1 MTRFDRRA
9 FLAGLLALGT
19 TPAWAADAAPGLS
32 VTIDDFDLS
41 PDPLMSGEAR
51 DQRLRE
57 AVERRGVKAA
67 GFVAG
72 RNAVDEVGARVLTA
86 WSDGGHL
93 IGNHTF
99 SHGYYNGSD
108 PQAYWQDIAKA
119 EAVLKPFAG
128 FRKLFRFPFLAEG
141 KTVEG
146 RDALRKLLS
155 DNGYRNGHVTIDTSD
170 WFYSSRLL
178 ARLKAD
184 PKADLAPYR
193 QAYLDHMWEKATFY
207 DGVAKTIFGR
217 SIDHTLLMHHNV
229 INGLFLGDLL
239 AMFKARGWRLVDAA
253 SAFDQPELIRTYDAM
268 PSGQSVVLQAAIA
281 AGHPE
286 LARYPGEDSA
296 YEKAKLDALG
306 L

>member
-1 MTRFDRRA
+1 M
-9 FLAGLLALGT
+9 ALVS
-19 TPAWAADAAPGLS
+19 TPALAATAPG
-32 VTIDDFDLS
+32 VAITIDDFDLS
-41 PDPLMSGEAR
+41 ADPLMRGEAR
-51 DQRLRE
+51 DGRLRE
-57 AVERRGVKAA
+57 SLDRFGIKAA

-72 RNAVDEVGARVLTA
+72 RNAVGEAGPTVLRA
-86 WSDGGHL
+86 WSDGGHA
-93 IGNHTF
+93 IGNHSY
-99 SHGYYNGSD
+99 SHNYYDGKD
-108 PQAYWQDIAKA
+108 PLAYWQDIVKA
-119 EAVLKPFAG
+119 EDVLKPYAG
-128 FRKLFRFPFLAEG
+128 FRKLFRFPFLGEG

-146 RDALRKLLS
+146 RDAMRQLLS

-170 WFYSSRLL
+170 WFYSSRLV

-193 QAYLDHMWEKATFY
+193 QAYLDHIWEKATFY
-207 DGVAKTIFGR
+207 DGVGQQVFGR
-217 SIDHTLLMHHNV
+217 SIDHTLLLHHNL

-253 SAFDQPELIRTYDAM
+253 PAFAQPELARTYDAM

-281 AGHPE
+281 SGRPE